1 MSKPSFYVIAI
12 GLSIGG
18 IDPLIEIISC
28 FPEKSNATYLIIQH
42 LDRTFPSKLSER
54 LQAVTKIKVST
65 ARDGQVLQSNRIYV
79 LAEGQMM
86 TVKDGCIILRE
97 RRHDENVNKA
107 VDILFESMAEE
118 LGVRAVSI
126 ILSGLDGDGTLGSTQ
141 INLHG
146 GITIA
151 QSPESAKY
159 PSMPE
164 SAVASGQTQFV
175 LSPNKIASM
184 VAELV
189 KI

>member
-1 MSKPSFYVIAI
+1 MNEASFYVIGI

-18 IDPLIEIISC
+18 IEPLLEILSC
-28 FPEKSNATYLIIQH
+28 LPEKSNATYLIIQH
-42 LDRTFPSKLSER
+42 LDRTFPSQLSQR
-54 LQAVTKIKVST
+54 LQGSTKIKVST
-65 ARDGQVLQSNRIYV
+65 AQHGEVLKLNRIYV

-86 TVKDGCIILRE
+86 TIKGGCIILRE
-97 RRHDENVNKA
+97 RCHDETVNKA
-107 VDILFESMAEE
+107 VDILFKSMAEE
-118 LGVRAVSI
+118 LGERAVSI
-126 ILSGLDGDGTLGSTQ
+126 ILSGLDGDGSLGSAQ

-151 QSPESAKY
+151 QSPDSAKY

-164 SAVASGQTQFV
+164 SAIASGQTHFI
-175 LSPNKIASM
+175 LSPKKIASM